1 MHRAHPLEEL
11 GVLHVRGDVER
22 LVRTNEVDDL
32 GRHHLGGRLDGLVL
46 EIASPHMNRGVAAS
60 SPEGLDCRRR
70 AAEDAVAVSH
80 QIARHT
86 LHPVV
91 VPLLAEEGEA
101 VPLREHSTSVLH
113 PAEMDHGDV
122 HVGVVSLR
130 CPPEE
135 IHSSLFLIGH
145 PLSASLVG
153 GNRLVKQH
161 RPESTPFP
169 EVHAA
174 SLRNPLVELT
184 EPGSLIPAVP
194 DEVLEGLWRL
204 VDAKETDVRLQEVV
218 HCHGERM
225 QPR

>member
-1 MHRAHPLEEL
+1 MARREKHAAVP
-11 GVLHVRGDVER
+11 
-22 LVRTNEVDDL
+22 
-32 GRHHLGGRLDGLVL
+32 
-46 EIASPHMNRGVAAS
+46 PHMNRGVAAS

-91 VPLLAEEGEA
+91 VPLLEICDAMRNKLVPQRRDPFHATYLAEEGEA

-174 SLRNPLVELT
+174 SLRTKE
-184 EPGSLIPAVP
+184 IP
-194 DEVLEGLWRL
+194 
-204 VDAKETDVRLQEVV
+204 
-218 HCHGERM
+218 
-225 QPR
+225 